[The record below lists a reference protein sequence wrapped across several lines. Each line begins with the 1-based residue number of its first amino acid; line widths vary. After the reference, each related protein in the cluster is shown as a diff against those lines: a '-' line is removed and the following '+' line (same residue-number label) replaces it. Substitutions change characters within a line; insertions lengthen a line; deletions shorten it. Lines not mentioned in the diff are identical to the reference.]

1 MPATMAHIA
10 AGTGGVRQSRT
21 GNGMPCCRHYLYGD
35 LNTYT
40 ASAGFSFST
49 SGIKKSISKNFFSRK
64 GLGQKNFFSRKN
76 ANAAHHSLSGYHIPE
91 KL

>member
-21 GNGMPCCRHYLYGD
+21 GNGMPCCRHCLYGD

-49 SGIKKSISKNFFSRK
+49 SGIKKSIK
-64 GLGQKNFFSRKN
+64 
-76 ANAAHHSLSGYHIPE
+76 
-91 KL
+91 